1 MIDIKPYIEGL
12 RLGLFKRHINNNDFW
27 ANEVKLKHVS
37 ANYPFHFNMI
47 NLTETPCGMLI
58 KTAQQFAN
66 TFWAQ
71 DGNILDARIFFS
83 DLLKV
88 NGTQKLT
95 LRHFRDNL
103 STVNKEKLLS
113 LCLNHLINLA
123 TGLMASWKNI
133 NIICGFNLKRFHVRS
148 LVQHAKTEFSINV
161 NLETTQLSTFFLR
174 IKKGSK
180 KYRKIISKEKVCL
193 HNNKGLR
200 KLLKLSTLTQP
211 LES

>member
-1 MIDIKPYIEGL
+1 MIDIKPYLEGL

-27 ANEVKLKHVS
+27 ATEIKHKGVS

-47 NLTETPCGMLI
+47 NLTEFPCSMLI

-113 LCLNHLINLA
+113 LCLTI
-123 TGLMASWKNI
+123 
-133 NIICGFNLKRFHVRS
+133 
-148 LVQHAKTEFSINV
+148 
-161 NLETTQLSTFFLR
+161 
-174 IKKGSK
+174 
-180 KYRKIISKEKVCL
+180 
-193 HNNKGLR
+193 
-200 KLLKLSTLTQP
+200 
-211 LES
+211 